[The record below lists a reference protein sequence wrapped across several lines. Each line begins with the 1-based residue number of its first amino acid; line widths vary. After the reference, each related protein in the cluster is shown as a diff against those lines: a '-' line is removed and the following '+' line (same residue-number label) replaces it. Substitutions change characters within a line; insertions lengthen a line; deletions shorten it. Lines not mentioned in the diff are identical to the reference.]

1 MREGQDWRGKGYS
14 FFQNTRCEYFPCHG
28 VTDETDFNCL
38 FCFCPLYAMDD
49 CGGDFTRTKSGK
61 KACDACVF
69 PHRRENYGRV
79 IARLER
85 VGFR

>member
-1 MREGQDWRGKGYS
+1 
-14 FFQNTRCEYFPCHG
+14 
-28 VTDETDFNCL
+28 
-38 FCFCPLYAMDD
+38 MDD